1 MIRDRGRIKWTSM
14 MLPEHV
20 KMLRDWAQEDEYE
33 PEREMDEQQL
43 ELMNETILE
52 AMEYNRAVAV
62 TYYDYGKQRYEKA
75 AGKIHFLDGMEKRL
89 LIVDRH
95 GEVRRIMLEKI
106 TDIRF
111 SDGEGGA

>member
-1 MIRDRGRIKWTSM
+1 

-20 KMLRDWAQEDEYE
+20 KMLRDWAKEDEYE

-62 TYYDYGKQRYEKA
+62 TYYGKHRYDKV
-75 AGKIHFLDGMEKRL
+75 AGKIHFLDGMGRRL
-89 LIVDRH
+89 LIVDPH
-95 GEVRRIMLEKI
+95 GEVQRIRLEKI

-111 SDGEGGA
+111 ADGEGGT